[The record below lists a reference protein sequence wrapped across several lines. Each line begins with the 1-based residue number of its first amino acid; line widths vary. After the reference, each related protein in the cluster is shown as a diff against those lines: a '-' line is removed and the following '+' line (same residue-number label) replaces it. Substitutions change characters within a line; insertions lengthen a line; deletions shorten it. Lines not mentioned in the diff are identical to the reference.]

1 MNNQLAECAIWES
14 TVEAISDQK
23 RKKNIEFLTA
33 TNMNTTVHIFPQET
47 RNSFEHQVV
56 GQLSW
61 FQWEQHNSD

>member
-33 TNMNTTVHIFPQET
+33 TNMNTTVQIFFPKKQET
-47 RNSFEHQVV
+47 LLNIK
-56 GQLSW
+56 
-61 FQWEQHNSD
+61 